1 MVFIMIFGPNI
12 DRMEKEK
19 NIQGLIQLFRS
30 RNRNVQKH
38 ATDALVKIGKPAV
51 DPLLKVLND
60 ANWAIR
66 INAITTLADMKEQR
80 VVEPCIRA
88 LNDNHYGVRGVAAIT
103 LGELGDR
110 RAVMPL
116 IQSLNDEHPYIR
128 REAALALGHLEDG
141 SAIEPLNRILDD
153 KYSDV
158 QDAAKLALKQIKIS
172 KIKGDKPIILCPKCG
187 HKLKGKPI
195 FCSQCGNKVNEIIK
209 EGSKRKKKA
218 KYCSNC
224 GVSLAEGSKLCHN
237 CGKAIMQKSPD
248 EEDHSERVPSG
259 VSEES
264 RFVGSW
270 KNKRSKEILT
280 FYSNGTCNIPEGRKT
295 THRGTYEI
303 KDERL
308 VMTVEGNL
316 LKYDYSF
323 SNNYNTLVTKS
334 FQSGDIDTWIRR
346 T

>member
-1 MVFIMIFGPNI
+1 
-12 DRMEKEK
+12 MEKEK

-30 RNRNVQKH
+30 RNRNVQKN
-38 ATDALVKIGKPAV
+38 AADALLRIGKPAV
-51 DPLLKVLND
+51 DPLLRVLND
-60 ANWAIR
+60 VNWFVRA
-66 INAITTLADMKEQR
+66 NAISTLAEMKEQR

-88 LNDNHYGVRGVAAIT
+88 LNDNHYGVRGLATIV

-128 REAALALGHLEDG
+128 REAAFALGSLEDA
-141 SAIEPLNRILDD
+141 SAIKPLTRVLND
-153 KYSDV
+153 KDSDV
-158 QDAAKLALKQIKIS
+158 HDAAKLALKQIKIKVS
-172 KIKGDKPIILCPKCG
+172 EIKSDKPIVLCPKCG

-195 FCSQCGNKVNEIIK
+195 FCSQCGKKVNEIIK
-209 EGSKRKKKA
+209 EVSGRKKMA

-224 GVSLAEGSKLCHN
+224 GVSLAEGSNLCHN

-248 EEDHSERVPSG
+248 EEDYSKRDPSG

-280 FYSNGTCNIPEGRKT
+280 FYSNGTCNIPDGRKT
-295 THRGTYEI
+295 HSGTYEI
-303 KDERL
+303 KDWRL
-308 VMTVEGNL
+308 VMTAEGFV

-323 SNNYNTLVTKS
+323 SNNYNTLITKS

-346 T
+346 K